1 MSDVPDDTLAV
12 KPTRNNDDRLFEF
25 LSRHLGRMLL
35 PSVRGKSGNLLCT
48 ELVFQRRQGNHS
60 NSLDL
65 VKLLEGRRGRSC
77 SREHSAL
84 PRPAGAQIC
93 FLVGAPLFPLVQRLP
108 IACRLA

>member
-35 PSVRGKSGNLLCT
+35 PMRRGKPGHLLCT
-48 ELVFQRRQGNHS
+48 ELVFFQRRQGNHS
-60 NSLDL
+60 NLLDV
-65 VKLLEGRRGRSC
+65 VKLLEARRADAGRRGIPPYPAPQ
-77 SREHSAL
+77 AL
-84 PRPAGAQIC
+84 RFVSWSERP
-93 FLVGAPLFPLVQRLP
+93 FPLVQCLP